1 MGHKIQPIAIDI
13 VMKIFQIVIKLSI
26 KIFAYMRNI
35 HFHSISRSVC
45 SMITEI
51 LINYVSIISIKTID
65 GTFIITFGT
74 LSSRLQIE
82 DIIAHS

>member
-1 MGHKIQPIAIDI
+1 
-13 VMKIFQIVIKLSI
+13 
-26 KIFAYMRNI
+26 
-35 HFHSISRSVC
+35 
-45 SMITEI
+45 MITEI